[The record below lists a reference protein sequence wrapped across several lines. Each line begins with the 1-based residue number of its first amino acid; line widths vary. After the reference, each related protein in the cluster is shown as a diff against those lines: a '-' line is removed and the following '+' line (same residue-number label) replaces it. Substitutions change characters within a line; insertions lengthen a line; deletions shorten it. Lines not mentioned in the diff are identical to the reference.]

1 MKYLL
6 IIIMST
12 FVHAKEIDF
21 EKSISPKSFKD
32 INWSIETDLGKY
44 KKVLGKA
51 DYQKDNYLYYKVDK
65 LKYPIS
71 LETNKNKVTKVFFR
85 VLGNKPNFNQA
96 KDFLKTNN
104 FVEEKSKNTE
114 YKTFTSE
121 EKKLKLRF
129 SAITKKLYSVEKWF

>member
-1 MKYLL
+1 
-6 IIIMST
+6 MST

-32 INWSIETDLGKY
+32 INWFIETDLGKY

-114 YKTFTSE
+114 YKTFISE